1 METLFQ
7 NKRHTPKAVR
17 ADFKG
22 GLEDGKQAE
31 DTRKDQTAWFPVL
44 QLTTV
49 SSHGSVLPY
58 GCGLSMS
65 KPGTVAAGGTSSNT
79 PSSYGG
85 VWLCS
90 LPAVSSGAAQWSQW
104 QAGPRIHQGKD
115 RRTYSH
121 TKRKGGRGTEQES
134 SPPWGRRLPRYKVPS
149 SSEYEILSENMT
161 YILDTSWSISGW
173 HMHLRSPL
181 KYTKARE
188 GTQQ

>member
-1 METLFQ
+1 MAGVEAHAYNPSTQETDWNFCEFRAAWSVITASSRLGLHGETLFQ

-31 DTRKDQTAWFPVL
+31 DTREDQKAWLPVL
-44 QLTTV
+44 QLTAV

-65 KPGTVAAGGTSSNT
+65 KPGTVAAGGTSPNI
-79 PSSYGG
+79 PSSCGRC
-85 VWLCS
+85 V
-90 LPAVSSGAAQWSQW
+90 PAGSSGAAQWSQG
-104 QAGPRIHQGKD
+104 QAGPRIHQEKD

-134 SPPWGRRLPRYKVPS
+134 SPP
-149 SSEYEILSENMT
+149 
-161 YILDTSWSISGW
+161 
-173 HMHLRSPL
+173 
-181 KYTKARE
+181 
-188 GTQQ
+188 